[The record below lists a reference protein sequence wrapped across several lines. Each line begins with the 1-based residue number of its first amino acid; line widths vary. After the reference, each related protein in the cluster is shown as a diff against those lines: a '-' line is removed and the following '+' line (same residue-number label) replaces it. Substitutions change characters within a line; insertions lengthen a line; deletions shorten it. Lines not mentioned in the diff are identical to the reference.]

1 MQQPQDAALRKRTQI
16 AKANRTMFVWIAGAS
31 ALVGFAVVVA
41 IFLGQKVIFNERVLA
56 AKGKT
61 VATLQA
67 DIAQV
72 PQLEDQV
79 RVLNTNSALS
89 SIKVASDEQPVQVIL
104 DALPSD
110 ANSSALGASLQNVL
124 LAGIGGLSISS
135 LQVTPVAGVEDLS
148 SNSSTTTTSD
158 ITSSTDQNAISFHA
172 VLLGSQ
178 ANFQQALQNIE
189 KSIRIIDITRL
200 EITSSGSQLT
210 MTIDGNGFYEPATTL
225 QLQKEPIKP

>member
-189 KSIRIIDITRL
+189 KSIRVIDITRL